1 MLIPKRVPVRPPARL
16 ALLLAGLLAFGPA
29 PAWPWGG
36 AVHRVINRNAMS
48 NLPPDFQA
56 FAQWTDQI
64 EVLATA
70 ADDRKDSTP
79 GEDIKHYIN
88 IDAFAEF
95 AAGTF
100 PHGYDQAVAKYGV
113 SRVRNE
119 GIGPWA
125 LEAAYNDL
133 VAAFRARNWTT
144 VVTVAADM
152 GHYTG
157 DLHQPLHITENYDGQ
172 MTAQS
177 GVHSRFES
185 RLTSRHLSE
194 FTPLAGAAPRV
205 DSPIEQIFGWID
217 TTYPGVA
224 GIMAAD
230 KGAKAQAGGS
240 TTSEA
245 YYSAFWEQV
254 GQDTWYWIASAS
266 RDLAG
271 LWYSAWL
278 EAGSPGLPGTTP
290 VEVTTWGRIKALAG
304 R

>member
-1 MLIPKRVPVRPPARL
+1 MSSHPRHARL
-16 ALLLAGLLAFGPA
+16 AALLAGILVFGPA

-36 AVHRVINRNAMS
+36 AIHRVINRNAMS
-48 NLPPDFQA
+48 NLPPDFQG
-56 FAQWTDQI
+56 FAQWSDQI

-95 AAGTF
+95 KAGTF
-100 PHGYDQAVAKYGV
+100 PHSYDQAVAKYGLT
-113 SRVRNE
+113 RIQNE
-119 GIGPWA
+119 GTGPWA
-125 LEAAYNDL
+125 LESAYHDL
-133 VAAFRARNWTT
+133 VTAFRAQDWPT

-172 MTAQS
+172 MTGQS

-185 RLTSRHLSE
+185 RLTSRHLPE
-194 FTPLAGAAPRV
+194 FTPLPGAAARV
-205 DSPIEQIFGWID
+205 DSPIERIFEWIG

-230 KGAKAQAGGS
+230 KGAKSQAGGS
-240 TTSEA
+240 TSSEA
-245 YYSAFWEQV
+245 YYTAFWEGV
-254 GQDTWYWIASAS
+254 GQDTWYWVASAS
-266 RDLAG
+266 KDLAG

-278 EAGSPGLPGTTP
+278 EAGSPALPGTTP
-290 VEVTTWGRIKALAG
+290 VVITTWSRIKVLAG
-304 R
+304 S